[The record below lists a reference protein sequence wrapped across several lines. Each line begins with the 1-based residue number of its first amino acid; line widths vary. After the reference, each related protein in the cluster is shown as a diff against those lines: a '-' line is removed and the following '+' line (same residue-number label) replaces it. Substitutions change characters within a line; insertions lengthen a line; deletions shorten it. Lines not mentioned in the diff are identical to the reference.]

1 MFKKMLGYVQ
11 KPADTKKYTNKL
23 QFIILKMV
31 YSIYEINIE
40 DIERNIRSVLRDID
54 LNFMR

>member
-1 MFKKMLGYVQ
+1 MLGYVQ

>member
-1 MFKKMLGYVQ
+1 MYKSL
-11 KPADTKKYTNKL
+11 DTNKYTNKL

-31 YSIYEINIE
+31 YSILYEINIE